1 MKRLLPFSISL
12 LTVCITQA
20 QSVPE
25 AKKLMY
31 YEKYHSA
38 AGMLHEI
45 LQKDN
50 RNAEAWYL
58 LTTCYL
64 HDNRVKAIEDS
75 FKLIPNDVDNIALI
89 ECAKGELEL
98 KKGKNDNASLLI

>member
-12 LTVCITQA
+12 LAICIAHA

-38 AGMLHEI
+38 SDMLHEI

-64 HDNRVKAIEDS
+64 HDNKVRAIEDS

-98 KKGKNDNASLLI
+98 KKGKKEDAGIAF